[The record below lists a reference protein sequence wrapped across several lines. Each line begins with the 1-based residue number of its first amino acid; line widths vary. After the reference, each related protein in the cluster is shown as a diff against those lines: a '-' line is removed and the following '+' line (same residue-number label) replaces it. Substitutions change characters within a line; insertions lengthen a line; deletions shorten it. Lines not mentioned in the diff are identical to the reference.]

1 MRGGGDLRTYGV
13 TALVRKVAGVA
24 FAVAGIAIVID
35 TLPAYL
41 WVLLVGFGLIWA
53 GWLVFRMERIY

>member
-1 MRGGGDLRTYGV
+1 MRTYGV